1 MFEVRIETT
10 FEAAHSRG
18 PDGAEAPLHHH
29 EWKVAVRAS
38 SEDLDHIGIVV
49 DFRILRAAADKV
61 VAQLDQRVLED
72 VDGFSKTAPTPAA
85 VAEWIFDGLED
96 HFRSA
101 TAEAAGKHD
110 FRLEA
115 VAVEADP
122 GMQYEYIGG

>member
-29 EWKVAVRAS
+29 EWKVAVRAR
-38 SEDLDHIGIVV
+38 SENLDHIGLVV
-49 DFRILRAAADKV
+49 DFRILRAATDAV

-72 VDGFSKTAPTPAA
+72 VDGFSKTVPTPAA
-85 VAEWIFDGLED
+85 VAEWIFGCLTE
-96 HFRSA
+96 HFRTA
-101 TAEAAGKHD
+101 TAEAADKHD

-115 VAVEADP
+115 VEVEADP
-122 GMQYEYIGG
+122 GVRYEYSGG